1 MSSLTSPWMQKAQ
14 SLFPTQIATLQN
26 VFGKLHTA
34 PTQLGI
40 EITPKVITVAQVNQH
55 KPGQIA
61 LEYTQSFYG
70 SDFSE
75 RQHAFSEFMSDKKDK
90 KNKKNQI
97 NLVLHPA
104 YYRLLLVDAPNV
116 PEEELRDA
124 MLWRVKD
131 LISEPIDKVVLD
143 IIRLPK
149 DAYEGRMNMLYVAVA
164 PRMHLDLFTEMLL
177 SQDLRPNWIDI
188 SELSLRNLV
197 VRLAGNRSCAVVCI
211 KDQGSFVS
219 VITQQQLYLT
229 RNIDVNI
236 ETLHEIANASE
247 SHVEQ
252 LVMDVQRSLD
262 YYESQLG
269 KGSIEQLFFCP
280 ATSRGVEKSIEY
292 LAKNLSC
299 PVILMDI
306 LQLIKS
312 PNELSLPEQAQAL
325 SAIGAAMR
333 GL

>member
-1 MSSLTSPWMQKAQ
+1 MSSLTSSWMQKAQ
-14 SLFPTQIATLQN
+14 SMFPTQLATLQQA
-26 VFGKLHTA
+26 FGKLSVA
-34 PTQLGI
+34 PNQLGI
-40 EITPKVITVAQVNQH
+40 EITPKVITVAQVNHTKSSQTV
-55 KPGQIA
+55 

-75 RQHAFSEFMSDKKDK
+75 RQHAFSEFMSEK
-90 KNKKNQI
+90 KNKKTQV

-116 PEEELRDA
+116 PDEELRDA

-131 LISEPIDKVVLD
+131 LISEPIDKVILD

-164 PRMHLDLFTEMLL
+164 PRIHLDLFIEMLL

-197 VRLAGNRSCAVVCI
+197 IKLAGNRSSAVVCI

-236 ETLHEIANASE
+236 ETLHEIANSSE
-247 SHVEQ
+247 SHAEQ
-252 LVMDVQRSLD
+252 LVIDVRRSLD

-269 KGSIEQLFFCP
+269 KGSIDQLIFCP

-299 PVILMDI
+299 PVVLMDI

-312 PNELSLPEQAQAL
+312 QSDLSLPEQAQAL
-325 SAIGAAMR
+325 SAVGAAMR
-333 GL
+333 AL

>member
-1 MSSLTSPWMQKAQ
+1 MSSLTSSWMQKAQ
-14 SLFPTQIATLQN
+14 SMFPTQIASLQG

-55 KPGQIA
+55 QPGNLE

-75 RQHAFSEFMSDKKDK
+75 RQHAFAEFMLDKKM
-90 KNKKNQI
+90 KKNQV

-116 PEEELRDA
+116 PDEELRDA

-164 PRMHLDLFTEMLL
+164 PRLHLDLFVEMLL
-177 SQDLRPNWIDI
+177 SLDLRPNWIDI
-188 SELSLRNLV
+188 SELSLRNIV
-197 VRLAGNRSCAVVCI
+197 VKLAGNRSCAVVCI

-219 VITQQQLYLT
+219 VIAQQQLYLT

-247 SHVEQ
+247 AHVEQ

-269 KGSIEQLFFCP
+269 KGSIEQLLFCP

-299 PVILMDI
+299 PVMLMDI
-306 LQLIKS
+306 LQFIKS
-312 PNELSLPEQAQAL
+312 PTELSLPEQAQAL
-325 SAIGAAMR
+325 SAIGAGMR

>member
-1 MSSLTSPWMQKAQ
+1 MISLTSPWMQKMHAMLPPKIAAQ
-14 SLFPTQIATLQN
+14 LQS
-26 VFGKLHTA
+26 VMGKLHTT
-34 PTQLGI
+34 PPHLGI
-40 EITPKVITVAQVNQH
+40 EITPKVITVAQMNAQT
-55 KPGQIA
+55 PGQ
-61 LEYTQSFYG
+61 LTLDYTQSFYG
-70 SDFSE
+70 SDLAE
-75 RQHAFSEFMSDKKDK
+75 RQHAFSEFMQDKKI
-90 KNKKNQI
+90 KNRQI
-97 NLVLHPA
+97 NLVLHPS

-116 PEEELRDA
+116 PDEELRDA

-164 PRMHLDLFTEMLL
+164 PRLHLDLFIDMLL
-177 SQDLRPNWIDI
+177 SLDLRPNWIDI
-188 SELSLRNLV
+188 SELSLRNV
-197 VRLAGNRSCAVVCI
+197 VIKVAGHRSCAVVCI

-219 VITQQQLYLT
+219 VITEQQLYLT

-247 SHVEQ
+247 AHVEQ

-269 KGSIEQLFFCP
+269 KGSIEQLLFCP

-299 PVILMDI
+299 PVMLMDV
-306 LQLIKS
+306 LTLIKTPS
-312 PNELSLPEQAQAL
+312 ELSLPEQAQAL

>member
-1 MSSLTSPWMQKAQ
+1 MASVISSWVQTAQKKLLTQSAWMKGLQTHSP
-14 SLFPTQIATLQN
+14 
-26 VFGKLHTA
+26 
-34 PTQLGI
+34 QLGI
-40 EITPKVITVAQVNQH
+40 EITPKAITVAQIDH
-55 KPGQIA
+55 GSAGQ
-61 LEYTQSFYG
+61 LELTYTQSFYG
-70 SDFSE
+70 SDLAE
-75 RQHAFSEFMSDKKDK
+75 RQHALTEFMRDK
-90 KNKKNQI
+90 KNKKMRV

-116 PEEELRDA
+116 PDEELRDA

-131 LISEPIDKVVLD
+131 LISESIDKVTLD

-149 DAYEGRMNMLYVAVA
+149 DAYDGRMNMLYVAVA
-164 PRMHLDLFTEMLL
+164 PRLHLDLFVEMLINL
-177 SQDLRPNWIDI
+177 ELRPQWVDI
-188 SELSLRNLV
+188 SELALRNLV
-197 VRLAGNRSCAVVCI
+197 IKASGSRSTAVICI
-211 KDQGSFVS
+211 KDHGSFVS
-219 VITQQQLYLT
+219 VITEQQLYLT

-252 LVMDVQRSLD
+252 LIMDVQRSLD

-269 KGSIEQLFFCP
+269 KGGIEQLLFCP

-292 LAKNLSC
+292 LSKNFSC
-299 PVILMDI
+299 PVILLDI
-306 LQLIKS
+306 LELLQTPSI
-312 PNELSLPEQAQAL
+312 LSLPEQAQAL

>member
-1 MSSLTSPWMQKAQ
+1 MQKAQ
-14 SLFPTQIATLQN
+14 SLFPAPIATLQN
-26 VFGKLHTA
+26 ALGKLHAA
-34 PTQLGI
+34 PNQLGI
-40 EITPKVITVAQVNQH
+40 EITPKVITVAQINNTQ
-55 KPGQIA
+55 PGQTI

-75 RQHAFSEFMSDKKDK
+75 RQHAFNEFMSDK

-116 PEEELRDA
+116 PDEELRDA

-164 PRMHLDLFTEMLL
+164 PRLHLDLFIEMLL

-188 SELSLRNLV
+188 SELSLRNIV
-197 VRLAGNRSCAVVCI
+197 IKLAGNRSCAVVCI

-236 ETLHEIANASE
+236 ETLHEIANSSE

-269 KGSIEQLFFCP
+269 KGSIEQLMFCP
-280 ATSRGVEKSIEY
+280 ATSRGVEKSISY

-306 LQLIKS
+306 LQLIKAE
-312 PNELSLPEQAQAL
+312 NELSLPEQAQAL

-333 GL
+333 AT

>member
-1 MSSLTSPWMQKAQ
+1 MQKAQ
-14 SLFPTQIATLQN
+14 FLFPTQIATLQN
-26 VFGKLHTA
+26 AFGKLKAA
-34 PTQLGI
+34 PNQLGI
-40 EITPKVITVAQVNQH
+40 EITPKVITVAQVNHIQS
-55 KPGQIA
+55 GQTV

-75 RQHAFSEFMSDKKDK
+75 RQHAFSEFMSDK

-116 PEEELRDA
+116 PDDELRDA

-164 PRMHLDLFTEMLL
+164 PRIHLDLFIEMLL

-197 VRLAGNRSCAVVCI
+197 IKLAGNRSCAVVCI

-219 VITQQQLYLT
+219 IITQQQLYLT

-236 ETLHEIANASE
+236 ETLHEIANSSE

-269 KGSIEQLFFCP
+269 KGSIEQLIFCP

-306 LQLIKS
+306 LQMIKAQ
-312 PNELSLPEQAQAL
+312 NELSLPEQAQAL

-333 GL
+333 AI